1 MGSPMLSSRLAL
13 GTAQFGTV
21 YGVVNEL
28 GQVTDAEIRA
38 ILKYSQSIGIDTI
51 DTAIAYGESEKLL
64 GNAGVRE
71 FKVVSKLPELPEFID
86 RIDYWVQEQVEMSLA
101 SLKLNNLYGL
111 LIHNSTQ
118 LTGPRGHEL
127 GRALTDLRFN
137 GLVAK
142 IGVSIYN
149 PSQLDHVQE
158 VIKVDIVQAP
168 LNIIDRRFVSSGWLN
183 RLSEEGVEIHTR
195 SAFLQGLLLTPSD
208 LIPEKFKPWSDIW
221 SEWDR
226 WLQSNQYTHAEAALG
241 FVQEFSQID
250 RIVVGVETVNQLKE
264 LNEAMNRQW
273 LGEWPQIET
282 MDERL
287 IDPFHW
293 SQL

>member
-1 MGSPMLSSRLAL
+1 MGGLMLSSRLAL
-13 GTAQFGTV
+13 GTAQFGTA

-28 GQVTDAEIRA
+28 GQVTDAEINE
-38 ILKYSQSIGIDTI
+38 ILKYSQLIGIDTI

-64 GNAGVRE
+64 GNAGVSE
-71 FKVVSKLPELPEFID
+71 FKVVSKLPGLPEFID

-101 SLKLNNLYGL
+101 RLKLNNLYGL

-118 LTGPRGHEL
+118 LIGPRGHEL
-127 GRALTDLRFN
+127 SKALTDLKRN

-142 IGVSIYN
+142 IGVSIYS
-149 PSQLDHVQE
+149 PSQLDRVHE

-221 SEWDR
+221 SEWDK
-226 WLQSNQYTHAEAALG
+226 WLQSNHCTPAEAALG
-241 FVQEFSQID
+241 FIQEFSQID
-250 RIVVGVETVNQLKE
+250 RIVVGIETVNQLKE
-264 LNEAMNRQW
+264 LNEAVNSQW
-273 LGEWPQIET
+273 LGKWPYIDST
-282 MDERL
+282 DERL

>member
-1 MGSPMLSSRLAL
+1 MLTSRLAL
-13 GTAQFGTV
+13 GTAQFGSA

-28 GQVTDAEIRA
+28 GQVTDVKINE
-38 ILKYSQSIGIDTI
+38 ILKYSQLIGIDTI

-64 GNAGVRE
+64 GNAGVGE
-71 FKVVSKLPELPEFID
+71 FKVVSKLPILPEFVD

-101 SLKLNNLYGL
+101 RLKINNLYGL
-111 LIHNSTQ
+111 LIHDSTQ
-118 LTGPRGHEL
+118 LNSPRGREL
-127 GRALTDLRFN
+127 GKALNDLRGK

-142 IGVSIYN
+142 IGVSIYS
-149 PSQLDHVQE
+149 PSQLDRVQE

-195 SAFLQGLLLTPSD
+195 SAFLQGLLLTHSD
-208 LIPEKFKPWSDIW
+208 LIPEKFKPWSVIW

-226 WLQSNQYTHAEAALG
+226 WLQFNQCTPAEAALG
-241 FVQEFSQID
+241 FIQEFSQID
-250 RIVVGVETVNQLKE
+250 KIVVGVETVNQLKE
-264 LNEAMNRQW
+264 LNEAMNSQW
-273 LGEWPQIET
+273 LGKWPQIDS
-282 MDERL
+282 MDEKL
-287 IDPFHW
+287 IDPYNW